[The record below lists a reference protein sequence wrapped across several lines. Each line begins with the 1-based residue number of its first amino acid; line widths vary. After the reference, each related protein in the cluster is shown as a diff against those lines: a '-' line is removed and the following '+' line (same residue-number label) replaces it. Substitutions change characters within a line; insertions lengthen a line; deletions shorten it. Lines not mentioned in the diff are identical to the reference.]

1 MCTAVFTFCCLLFV
15 LLFSPHEF
23 CTCVKYHCTS
33 CREYNSAPFHIRL
46 VSIRAILSFSRAKP
60 LNHSGLCHYLYNLPN
75 MASPFDSWI
84 IRCFMSKF
92 LFFFCDAFHC
102 KEIIFK
108 QKSFAWIHTIGY
120 CLVTVQDCIMF
131 YDFLSPRIMIF
142 LFNRNCAR
150 ASIKNA
156 EYNMN

>member
-75 MASPFDSWI
+75 MASPSDSWI

-92 LFFFCDAFHC
+92 LFFSVMHFTVRKLYLSRSHLPEFTLLVIAWWQCRIALCFMTFCLL
-102 KEIIFK
+102 E
-108 QKSFAWIHTIGY
+108 
-120 CLVTVQDCIMF
+120 
-131 YDFLSPRIMIF
+131 
-142 LFNRNCAR
+142 
-150 ASIKNA
+150 
-156 EYNMN
+156 